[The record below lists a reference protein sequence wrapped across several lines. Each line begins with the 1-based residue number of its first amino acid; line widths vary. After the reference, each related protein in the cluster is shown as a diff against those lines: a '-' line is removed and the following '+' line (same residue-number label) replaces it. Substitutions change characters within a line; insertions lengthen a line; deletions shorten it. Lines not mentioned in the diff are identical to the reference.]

1 MNVKLYN
8 EMKLS
13 KDQFHA
19 LYNKFEEK
27 AGANDKEN
35 VGHTADKVNNQ
46 TEATHVIEW
55 QLTEDEIFALKA
67 GETVTH
73 ICKYYSEANPKLAVR
88 IKLTATVADLAA
100 FRTYNITTNEYIDE
114 YWNSDHTLTFYN
126 VNVPELEENDP
137 AGCLFENNINA
148 SFVTE
153 NGRVKL
159 TNTDI
164 KGLEYFFCG
173 KDMPKDFK
181 VDGKLVKF
189 EVKGYGDTQLYA
201 SIGGGVSELIAEIQ
215 NDNSEPPYE
224 LFTYNKRSE
233 VAKIL
238 LNTGEMIVK
247 IGAKG
252 YICDQVQ
259 EGREISITF
268 NGKDH
273 FDALVKRPVYVKG
286 ESADSF
292 EDGVDFGED
301 GSYIDIA
308 DGINPYDWRGRYF
321 SEYANYW
328 GYYGPF
334 EVEFDLENAE
344 CDLNGTYAA
353 VPETIILTQCPPGN
367 QIFADYPQVTG
378 HHIKVVDLPAENAS
392 GHGFLTYLNNSTV
405 VTKDF
410 NIRIKADVK
419 YGWGVIKTDWIIIPV
434 KKTATNN

>member
-100 FRTYNITTNEYIDE
+100 FRTYNITTDEYFNE
-114 YWNSDHTLTFYN
+114 YWNSDHTLTYYN

-137 AGCLFENNINA
+137 SGCLFENNINA

-189 EVKGYGDTQLYA
+189 EVKGHGDTELYA

-252 YICDQVQ
+252 YICDQVH

-308 DGINPYDWRGRYF
+308 DVINPYDWRGRYF

-353 VPETIILTQCPPGN
+353 VPETIILTQCPAGHT
-367 QIFADYPQVTG
+367 IFAAYPQSTG
-378 HHIKVVDLPAENAS
+378 HIKIVDLPAENAS
-392 GHGFLTYLNNSTV
+392 DHGFLTYFNNSTV